1 MAGPRS
7 SNGTPSGSR
16 RIGLLGGT
24 FDPPHHGHLEAA
36 RTALGAL
43 ELDAVVLVVANDPWQ
58 KTAGGQV
65 VTPAEVRL
73 TMVRA
78 AADGMDRIEVDDLE
92 IRRGGPSYTADTV
105 AKYAQQGPDDQ
116 LFVLVGSDIAP
127 GLDAWA
133 RPDEIRRYAT
143 IVVMDRPGHIGARP
157 PSGWDYVGLKGTF
170 PDLTGTDLRAMVEA
184 GGTAAEAV
192 PEVVAR
198 LIEDH
203 DLYETCR

>member
-1 MAGPRS
+1 MADSRFFT
-7 SNGTPSGSR
+7 GTPSGSR

-24 FDPPHHGHLEAA
+24 FDPPHHGHLEVA
-36 RTALGAL
+36 RTALVAL
-43 ELDAVVLVVANDPWQ
+43 ELDVVVLVVANDPWQ

-73 TMVRA
+73 AMVRA
-78 AADGMDRIEVDDLE
+78 AADGMGQIEVDDLE

-105 AKYAQQGPDDQ
+105 AKYADRGPDDH

-127 GLDAWA
+127 GLDAWE
-133 RPDEIRRYAT
+133 RPDEIRRHAT
-143 IVVMDRPGHIGARP
+143 IVVMDRPGHVGERP
-157 PSGWDYVGLKGTF
+157 PSGWDYMVLEGTF
-170 PDLTGTDLRAMVEA
+170 PDLTGTDLRAIVEA

-203 DLYETCR
+203 DLYGTYR

>member
-1 MAGPRS
+1 MAGSRS
-7 SNGTPSGSR
+7 SNGSPFGSR
-16 RIGLLGGT
+16 RIGLFGGT
-24 FDPPHHGHLEAA
+24 FDPPHYGHLEAA
-36 RTALGAL
+36 CTALGAL
-43 ELDAVVLVVANDPWQ
+43 ELDVVVLVVANDPWQ

-65 VTPAEVRL
+65 VTPAELRL
-73 TMVRA
+73 AMVRA
-78 AADGMDRIEVDDLE
+78 AADGMGRIEVDDLE

-105 AKYAQQGPDDQ
+105 AEYAQRGPDDE

-127 GLDAWA
+127 ELDAWE
-133 RPDEIRRYAT
+133 RPDEIRGNAT

-157 PSGWDYVGLKGTF
+157 PSGWDYAVLKGTF
-170 PDLTGTDLRAMVEA
+170 PDVAGTDLRAMVEA
-184 GGTAAEAV
+184 GGTAGQAV